1 MTQPL
6 VNRRR
11 FLQTTTLAAAAG
23 AVAPLW
29 IPSSRTLADDAKSPN
44 ARLNLG
50 CIGTGDRW
58 KSVGPAAMKFATCV
72 AVCDVDASHAAEGKE
87 IGLKM
92 NEMASQ
98 KAEIDVYEDYQ
109 KILERK
115 DIDVVTIVTPDHWHS
130 KIAIEALR
138 AGKDIYCEKPL
149 TLTINEG
156 KQIVKVLKET
166 NRVFQVGTQQRS
178 EMGQMF
184 LRAIAMI
191 RDGRIGTV
199 KKVTCSIG
207 GAPSC
212 DAIPVAPAPTGL
224 NWEKWLGQAPVVDY
238 RMKEGGGKWGNSR
251 CHYEFRWWYEYSGGK
266 MTDWGAHHV
275 DIASWAIGMDQT
287 GPTSVGG
294 WGKHPVELKDGV
306 PTQDDRYNAATDF
319 DVTVMC
325 PNDVE
330 MHIVNELSDDQ
341 KKLCGLVNKEGKFE
355 GGNGILFEGTDGV
368 FHVSRGKLSG
378 QAFDALKDKP
388 LPEDALSKVYGGKIP
403 ESHMANFFECIGT
416 RALPISD
423 VFSHHRAMTVCHLAN
438 IAIRL
443 DRKLNWDSVAE
454 MITGDDKAAAWM
466 GREQR
471 KGYEIDVA
479 I

>member
-1 MTQPL
+1 MTPPL

-44 ARLNLG
+44 ARLKLG

-58 KSVGPAAMKFATCV
+58 DADGPAAMKFATCV
-72 AVCDVDASHAAEGKE
+72 AVCDVDANHAEKGKKVADE
-87 IGLKM
+87 NNMKHG
-92 NEMASQ
+92 Q
-98 KAEIDVYEDYQ
+98 KADVDVYEDYQ

-166 NRVFQVGTQQRS
+166 KRVFQVGTQQRT
-178 EMGQMF
+178 EMGQLF
-184 LRAIAMI
+184 LRAVAMI

-212 DAIPVAPAPTGL
+212 DAIPLAPVPSGL

-238 RMKEGGGKWGNSR
+238 RMKEGGRWGNSR

-294 WGKHPVELKDGV
+294 WGKHPVPLKDGM
-306 PTQDDRYNAATDF
+306 PTLDDRYNAATDF

-341 KKLCGLVNKEGKFE
+341 KKLGGLVNKEGKLE

-378 QAFDALKDKP
+378 PAFDALKDKP

-423 VFSHHRAMTVCHLAN
+423 VFTHHRAMTVCHLAN

-443 DRKLNWDSVAE
+443 DRKINWDSKAE
-454 MITGDDKAAAWM
+454 MITGDEAAAKWM